1 MKTVKLQVNG
11 QAMAVQA
18 APDSPLL
25 WVLRD
30 QLALVGT
37 KYGCGI
43 GQCGACTVLVD
54 GVPTRSCST
63 AVSSLGGAQVTTIEG
78 LDPAGQHP
86 LQRAWRELDV
96 AQCGYCQAGVIMAA
110 AALLKRTPR
119 PTPQDVDEARAG
131 HLCRCAAY
139 LRIRA
144 GVLRAAEISNAAS
157 GGSK

>member
-1 MKTVKLQVNG
+1 MKTFKLQVNG
-11 QAMAVQA
+11 QAMSVDA

-30 QLALVGT
+30 QLALMGT
-37 KYGCGI
+37 KFGCGI

-63 AVSSLGGAQVTTIEG
+63 PVAALGSAQVTTIEG
-78 LDPAGQHP
+78 LDPAGAHP
-86 LQRAWRELDV
+86 LQMAWRELDV
-96 AQCGYCQAGVIMAA
+96 SQCGYCQSGVIMAA

-119 PTPQDVDEARAG
+119 PTSQDVDEALMG
-131 HLCRCAAY
+131 HICRCATY

-144 GVLRAAEISNAAS
+144 GVLRAAEIAHEAR